1 MKKIYNIPVYK
12 SAERLGAYLDGN
24 MSEGDRHQFELDMQN
39 DPELAELAKD
49 DIFVDWDADI
59 SDDYPDFDWQNDGE
73 LDELM
78 DLFDANE
85 PNDLFDFDDD
95 DLEDIID
102 DENLEDIIDDDDIES
117 VLDEKQEDVD
127 GIGDEDYIDNTDD
140 QNDDDDPSDDDETD
154 LDDDY

>member
-12 SAERLGAYLDGN
+12 DAERLSAYLEGN
-24 MSEGDRHQFELDMQN
+24 LSKEERRQMELDIQN
-39 DPELAELAKD
+39 DSELAELAID
-49 DIFVDWDADI
+49 DISVDWDADI

-73 LDELM
+73 LDELI

-85 PNDLFDFDDD
+85 PNDPFEFDDE

-102 DENLEDIIDDDDIES
+102 DDEIES

-140 QNDDDDPSDDDETD
+140 QDDDDDPSDDDETD